1 MASAAEIKSRI
12 NSIAETRKVTD
23 AMYMISSVKMRKAK
37 REIEQ
42 TKSYFDAIRLEIG
55 EMLHYIPE
63 NNDRYFKINDPDG
76 IQGRAL
82 LLITSD
88 KGLSGNYNQ
97 MAIKAAQDYIEKHP
111 DTILFIIGEY
121 GRQYFNSKRF
131 LKTGHKEIPDNR
143 KNRNASGTD
152 HSDRNGSGMDV
163 SDKNENGTAAADKTF
178 AKNTGISA
186 QEQVPGSS
194 PAVNEEGKV
203 LLRQQVEIAAD
214 FSYAAA
220 FPTIWE
226 ARRICAELLDYY
238 NGDTVDE
245 IDIIYTHYKAGKSG
259 ECRTNCLLP
268 LDRTTF
274 YDGNEFELSAGK
286 KYYPDPGTVLDGIVP
301 SYLTGFIYS
310 ALVDSYC
317 SEQEARM
324 TAMNS
329 AGKNADEML
338 KKLRIQYNGIR
349 QAAITREMTEIAA
362 GAKALKK
369 KRGTDDKKEY
379 PGELF
384 DADTGE
390 EYGVV
395 L

>member
-1 MASAAEIKSRI
+1 MASAAEIKTRI

-37 REIEQ
+37 REIDS
-42 TKSYFDAIRLEIG
+42 TKPYFDVLRLEIG

-63 NNDRYFKINDPDG
+63 NDDRYFKINDPDG

-97 MAIKAAQDYIEKHP
+97 MAIKTAQEYVEKHP
-111 DTILFIIGEY
+111 DTIMFIIGEY
-121 GRQYFNSKRF
+121 GRQYFSSKKF
-131 LKTGHKEIPDNR
+131 LSNPT
-143 KNRNASGTD
+143 
-152 HSDRNGSGMDV
+152 
-163 SDKNENGTAAADKTF
+163 
-178 AKNTGISA
+178 
-186 QEQVPGSS
+186 
-194 PAVNEEGKV
+194 VNEAGKP
-203 LLRQQVEIAAD
+203 LLRQQVEIAGD

-226 ARRICAELLDYY
+226 ARRICAELLEYY
-238 NGDTVDE
+238 NNDRVDE
-245 IDIIYTHYKAGKSG
+245 INIIYTHYKAGKSG
-259 ECRTNCLLP
+259 ECRINCLLP
-268 LDRTTF
+268 LDRTSF
-274 YDGNEFELSAGK
+274 YDGNEIELAGGK
-286 KYYPDPGTVLDGIVP
+286 KYYPDPNTVLDGIVP

-329 AGKNADEML
+329 AGKNADDML

-362 GAKALKK
+362 GAKALKQK
-369 KRGTDDKKEY
+369 AQKDKGEKKEKHPEQY
-379 PGELF
+379 F
-384 DADTGE
+384 DENGE

-395 L
+395 I

>member
-1 MASAAEIKSRI
+1 MASAAEIRTRI

-23 AMYMISSVKMRKAK
+23 AMYMISSVKMRKAR
-37 REIEQ
+37 REIES
-42 TKSYFDAIRLEIG
+42 TKPYFDAIRLEIG

-88 KGLSGNYNQ
+88 KGLAGNYNQ
-97 MAIKAAQDYIEKHP
+97 MAIRTAQEYLEKHP
-111 DTILFIIGEY
+111 DTFLFVIGEY
-121 GRQYFNSKRF
+121 GRQYFNSRKF
-131 LKTGHKEIPDNR
+131 TEDTKT
-143 KNRNASGTD
+143 
-152 HSDRNGSGMDV
+152 
-163 SDKNENGTAAADKTF
+163 AADK
-178 AKNTGISA
+178 KQDTGAASGEPDTKQDTGA
-186 QEQVPGSS
+186 ADEDLF
-194 PAVNEEGKV
+194 VNEAGKA
-203 LLRQQVEIAAD
+203 LLKRQVEIVKN

-226 ARRICAELLDYY
+226 ARRRCAELLGYY
-238 NGDTVDE
+238 NSDRVDE
-245 IDIIYTHYKAGKSG
+245 INVIYTHSKAGRSG

-274 YDGNEFELSAGK
+274 YDGNEFKLAAGK
-286 KYYPDPGTVLDGIVP
+286 KYYPDTNTVLDGVVP

-338 KKLRIQYNGIR
+338 RKLKIQYNGIR

-369 KRGTDDKKEY
+369 KVEKAKRLKEKNDNAGRNGNMGIADGSNATGRSMTAARY
-379 PGELF
+379 F
-384 DADTGE
+384 DENGE

-395 L
+395 I

>member
-1 MASAAEIKSRI
+1 MASAAEIRTRI
-12 NSIAETRKVTD
+12 TSIAETRKVTD
-23 AMYMISSVKMRKAK
+23 AMYMISSVKMRKAR
-37 REIEQ
+37 REIEK
-42 TKSYFDAIRLEIG
+42 TKPYFDALRLEIG

-63 NNDRYFKINDPDG
+63 NDDRYFKINDPDG

-97 MAIKAAQDYIEKHP
+97 MAIKTAQEQIEKHP
-111 DTILFIIGEY
+111 DTIMFIIGEY
-121 GRQYFNSKRF
+121 GRQYFNSARF
-131 LKTGHKEIPDNR
+131 LSAHKKDETSSKDTAEP
-143 KNRNASGTD
+143 AL
-152 HSDRNGSGMDV
+152 
-163 SDKNENGTAAADKTF
+163 NEA
-178 AKNTGISA
+178 
-186 QEQVPGSS
+186 
-194 PAVNEEGKV
+194 GKV
-203 LLRQQVEIAAD
+203 LLRQQVEIAKS

-238 NGDTVDE
+238 DNDRVDE
-245 IDIIYTHYKAGKSG
+245 IDVIYTHYKAGKSG
-259 ECRTNCLLP
+259 ECRINCLLP
-268 LDRTTF
+268 LDRTAF
-274 YDGNEFELSAGK
+274 YDGNDFELSAGK
-286 KYYPDPGTVLDGIVP
+286 KYYPDTNTVLDGTVP

-338 KKLRIQYNGIR
+338 RKLKIQYNGIR

-369 KRGTDDKKEY
+369 KAGKAD
-379 PGELF
+379 GEKPVYAERYF
-384 DADTGE
+384 DENGE

-395 L
+395 I

>member
-1 MASAAEIKSRI
+1 MASAAEIRTRI

-37 REIEQ
+37 REIER
-42 TKSYFDAIRLEIG
+42 TKPYFDAIRLEIG

-63 NNDRYFKINDPDG
+63 NDDRYFRINDPDG

-97 MAIKAAQDYIEKHP
+97 MAIKAAQERIEKHP

-121 GRQYFNSKRF
+121 GRQYFNSRKFAQSGATSTESAKDGASAELKRDRVS
-131 LKTGHKEIPDNR
+131 KESTKDG
-143 KNRNASGTD
+143 ASAD
-152 HSDRNGSGMDV
+152 SGL
-163 SDKNENGTAAADKTF
+163 AL
-178 AKNTGISA
+178 
-186 QEQVPGSS
+186 
-194 PAVNEEGKV
+194 NEEGKV
-203 LLRQQVEIAAD
+203 LLRQHVEIASD

-226 ARRICAELLDYY
+226 ARRICSELLEYY
-238 NGDTVDE
+238 DGDIVDE
-245 IDIIYTHYKAGKSG
+245 IDIIYTHYKVGKSG
-259 ECRTNCLLP
+259 ECRTSCLLP

-274 YDGNEFELSAGK
+274 YDGNEFELAAGK
-286 KYYPDPGTVLDGIVP
+286 KYYPDTNTVLDGIVP

-369 KRGTDDKKEY
+369 KRGGDEEKTY
-379 PGELF
+379 PDELY
-384 DADTGE
+384 DEETGE

>member
-1 MASAAEIKSRI
+1 MASAAEIKTRI

-37 REIEQ
+37 REIDS
-42 TKSYFDAIRLEIG
+42 TKPYFDVLRLEIG

-63 NNDRYFKINDPDG
+63 NDDRYFKINDPDG

-97 MAIKAAQDYIEKHP
+97 MAIKTAQEYVEKHP
-111 DTILFIIGEY
+111 DTIMFIIGEY
-121 GRQYFNSKRF
+121 GRQYFSSKKF
-131 LKTGHKEIPDNR
+131 
-143 KNRNASGTD
+143 
-152 HSDRNGSGMDV
+152 
-163 SDKNENGTAAADKTF
+163 
-178 AKNTGISA
+178 
-186 QEQVPGSS
+186 SS
-194 PAVNEEGKV
+194 NPTVNEAGKP
-203 LLRQQVEIAAD
+203 LLRQQVEIAGD

-226 ARRICAELLDYY
+226 ARRRCAELLEYY
-238 NGDTVDE
+238 NNDRVDE
-245 IDIIYTHYKAGKSG
+245 INIIYTHYKAGKSG
-259 ECRTNCLLP
+259 ECRINCLLP
-268 LDRTTF
+268 LDRTSF
-274 YDGNEFELSAGK
+274 YDGNEIELAGGK
-286 KYYPDPGTVLDGIVP
+286 KYYPDPNTVLDGIVP

-329 AGKNADEML
+329 AGKNADDML

-362 GAKALKK
+362 GAKALKQK
-369 KRGTDDKKEY
+369 AQKGNGEKKEKHPEQY
-379 PGELF
+379 F
-384 DADTGE
+384 DENGE

-395 L
+395 I

>member
-97 MAIKAAQDYIEKHP
+97 MAIKAAQDYIGKHP
-111 DTILFIIGEY
+111 DTILFVIGEY
-121 GRQYFNSKRF
+121 GRQYFNSKKF
-131 LKTGHKEIPDNR
+131 LRTAHGDI
-143 KNRNASGTD
+143 KNAGGD
-152 HSDRNGSGMDV
+152 
-163 SDKNENGTAAADKTF
+163 AADK
-178 AKNTGISA
+178 ASARNNGISA
-186 QEQVPGSS
+186 EGAMPDSS

-226 ARRICAELLDYY
+226 ARRICSELLEYY
-238 NGDTVDE
+238 DSDRVDE

-369 KRGTDDKKEY
+369 KRGTDEGKEY

>member
-1 MASAAEIKSRI
+1 MASAAEIRTRI

-37 REIEQ
+37 REIES
-42 TKSYFDAIRLEIG
+42 TKPYFNSIRLEIG

-63 NNDRYFKINDPDG
+63 NDDRYFRINDPDG

-97 MAIKAAQDYIEKHP
+97 MAIKAAQEYIDKHP
-111 DTILFIIGEY
+111 DTILFVIGEY
-121 GRQYFNSKRF
+121 GRQHFSGRKFFRSEPADAAAGSGTPGIPEASGITAAPG
-131 LKTGHKEIPDNR
+131 KTG
-143 KNRNASGTD
+143 
-152 HSDRNGSGMDV
+152 
-163 SDKNENGTAAADKTF
+163 
-178 AKNTGISA
+178 A
-186 QEQVPGSS
+186 QETPVS
-194 PAVNEEGKV
+194 PVNEEGKP
-203 LLRQQVEIAAD
+203 LLNQQVRFARD
-214 FSYAAA
+214 FTYAAA

-226 ARRICAELLDYY
+226 ARRICAELLEYY
-238 NGDTVDE
+238 DNDRVDE

-268 LDRTTF
+268 LDRTSF
-274 YDGNEFELSAGK
+274 YDGNEIELAGGK
-286 KYYPDPGTVLDGIVP
+286 KYYPDPNTVLDGIVP

-329 AGKNADEML
+329 AGKNADDML

-362 GAKALKK
+362 GAKALKQK
-369 KRGTDDKKEY
+369 AQKGKGEKKEKHPEQY
-379 PGELF
+379 F
-384 DADTGE
+384 DENGE

-395 L
+395 I